1 MFEGHIL
8 IVDDEEDTRFLLSK
22 ILEKEGFNMLTVANE
37 RQAFALLKKE
47 EVDIILCDVNL
58 AETNGLDLLE
68 RLKEACPLVEV
79 IMLTAYGSIKD
90 GVKAIKAGAY
100 DYIIK
105 GEDNNKLIPLLYRA
119 QEKVKLQKKIKKLEE
134 QVADQYSFDSVV
146 GRSEKIRE
154 AINISKRV
162 AVTDTTVLLLGET
175 GTGKEVFAKA
185 IHGASKRK
193 HKSFVAINCSAFNKE
208 LLESELFGHK
218 AGSFTG
224 ATYDKKGLF
233 EEAHGGT
240 IFLDEIGEMNLD
252 LQAKLLR
259 VLESSSFIKVGDTKT
274 TTVDVRVIAAT
285 NRDLLRDEK
294 NFRSDLYY
302 RLSVFE
308 ITLPPLRERAEDI
321 PMLAEYFMHSFARN
335 SQKKLT
341 GMTDEFLKYISKYP
355 WKGNIRELRNVIER
369 AVILAEGQELDE
381 AVLPYE
387 LKYSP
392 SVLEAGRESNKLDLA
407 YVEKIH
413 IERVLKL
420 ARGNKTK
427 TARMLNIGVSTLYR
441 KLNEFEIT
449 EQESGVKS

>member
-8 IVDDEEDTRFLLSK
+8 IVDDEDETRFLLSK
-22 ILEKEGFNMLTVANE
+22 ILEKEGFNTLHVGNE
-37 RQAFALLKKE
+37 KQALKLLQKE
-47 EVDIILCDVNL
+47 EIDIILCDVNL
-58 AETNGLDLLE
+58 AETNGLEVLE
-68 RLKEACPLVEV
+68 RIKERSPMVEV

-119 QEKVKLQKKIKKLEE
+119 QEKVKLQKKIRKLEE
-134 QVADQYSFDSVV
+134 QVGDQYSFSSVV
-146 GRSEKIRE
+146 GNSAKIRE
-154 AINISKRV
+154 AISISKRV
-162 AVTDTTVLLLGET
+162 ATTDTTVLLLGET

-185 IHGASKRK
+185 IHGASLRK
-193 HKSFVAINCSAFNKE
+193 NKSFVALNCSAFNKE

-224 ATYDKKGLF
+224 ATHDKKGLF

-259 VLESSSFIKVGDTKT
+259 VLESSTFIKVGDTKT
-274 TTVDVRVIAAT
+274 SKVDVRVIAAT
-285 NRDLLRDEK
+285 NRNLLKDDK

-308 ITLPPLRERAEDI
+308 IVLPPLRERKEDI
-321 PMLAEYFMHSFARN
+321 PLLAEHFMVSFTLN

-341 GMTDEFLKYISKYP
+341 GMTDEFLKHIKKYP

-369 AVILAEGQELDE
+369 AVILVEGQELDE
-381 AVLPYE
+381 SVLPYE
-387 LKYSP
+387 LKYGPTS
-392 SVLEAGRESNKLDLA
+392 LEGRHEKNKFDLA
-407 YVEKIH
+407 YVEKKH
-413 IERVLKL
+413 IEKVLML
-420 ARGNKTK
+420 AKGNKTQA
-427 TARMLNIGVSTLYR
+427 ARMLNIGVSTLYR
-441 KLNEFEIT
+441 KLSEFQIGQPENELKE
-449 EQESGVKS
+449 

>member
-8 IVDDEEDTRFLLSK
+8 IVDDEEDTRFLLSR
-22 ILEKEGFNMLTVANE
+22 ILEKEGFDTLHVGNE
-37 RQAFALLKKE
+37 RQAFTLLQKKE
-47 EVDIILCDVNL
+47 IDIILCDVNL

-79 IMLTAYGSIKD
+79 IMLTAFGSIKD

-105 GEDNNKLIPLLYRA
+105 GEDNNKIIPLLYRA
-119 QEKVKLQKKIKKLEE
+119 QEKVKLRKKIRKLEE
-134 QVADQYSFDSVV
+134 QVADQYSFESVV
-146 GRSEKIRE
+146 GKSEKILE

-162 AVTDTTVLLLGET
+162 AATDTTVLLLGET

-185 IHGASKRK
+185 IHGASTRK
-193 HKSFVAINCSAFNKE
+193 HKSFVALNCSAFNKE

-224 ATYDKKGLF
+224 ATHDKKGLF

-308 ITLPPLRERAEDI
+308 ITLPPLREREEDI
-321 PMLAEYFMHSFARN
+321 PLLAEHFMYFFARN

-341 GMTDEFLKYISKYP
+341 GMTEGFLKLIKRYP

-369 AVILAEGQELDE
+369 AVILVEGQELDE
-381 AVLPYE
+381 TVLPYE
-387 LKYSP
+387 LKFGP
-392 SVLEAGRESNKLDLA
+392 TALELAKENNKLDLA
-407 YVEKIH
+407 YIEKKH

-420 ARGNKTK
+420 AKGNKTRA
-427 TARMLNIGVSTLYR
+427 ARMLNIGVSTLYR
-441 KLNEFEIT
+441 KLNEFEIS
-449 EQESGVKS
+449 EQEMKA

>member
-8 IVDDEEDTRFLLSK
+8 IVDDEEDTRFLLSR
-22 ILEKEGFNMLTVANE
+22 ILEKEGFNTLNVSNE
-37 RQAFALLKKE
+37 RQAFKILQKE
-47 EVDIILCDVNL
+47 EIDIILCDVNL
-58 AETNGLDLLE
+58 ADTNGLEVLE
-68 RLKEACPLVEV
+68 RLKEAFPLVEV

-119 QEKVKLQKKIKKLEE
+119 QEKVRLQKKIRKLEE
-134 QVADQYSFDSVV
+134 QVGDQYSFSSVV
-146 GRSEKIRE
+146 GKSEKIRE
-154 AINISKRV
+154 AISISKRV
-162 AVTDTTVLLLGET
+162 AATDTTVLLLGET

-185 IHGASKRK
+185 IHGASHRK
-193 HKSFVAINCSAFNKE
+193 NKPFVALNCSAFNRE

-224 ATYDKKGLF
+224 ANHDKKGLF

-259 VLESSSFIKVGDTKT
+259 VLESNTFIKVGDTKT
-274 TTVDVRVIAAT
+274 TKVDVRVIAAT
-285 NRDLLRDEK
+285 NRNLLQEDK

-308 ITLPPLRERAEDI
+308 IVLPPLRERKEDI
-321 PMLAEYFMHSFARN
+321 PLLAEYFMYSFSRN

-341 GMTDEFLKYISKYP
+341 GMTDDFLKYMKKYQ

-369 AVILAEGQELDE
+369 AVILVEGQELDE
-381 AVLPYE
+381 SVLPYE
-387 LKYSP
+387 LKYGP
-392 SVLEAGRESNKLDLA
+392 SALELANEHNKLDLA
-407 YVEKIH
+407 YVEKKH

-420 ARGNKTK
+420 AGGNKTK
-427 TARMLNIGVSTLYR
+427 AARMLNIGVSTLYR
-441 KLNEFEIT
+441 KLSEFQIGEQQNEL
-449 EQESGVKS
+449 KH

>member
-8 IVDDEEDTRFLLSK
+8 IVDDEEDTRFLLSR
-22 ILEKEGFNMLTVANE
+22 ILEKEGFDTLQVANE
-37 RQAFALLKKE
+37 RQAFALLQKE
-47 EVDIILCDVNL
+47 EIDIILCDVNL

-79 IMLTAYGSIKD
+79 IMLTAFGSIKD

-105 GEDNNKLIPLLYRA
+105 GEDNNKIIPLLYRA
-119 QEKVKLQKKIKKLEE
+119 QEKVKLRKKIRKLEE

-146 GRSEKIRE
+146 GKSEKILE
-154 AINISKRV
+154 AVNISQRV
-162 AVTDTTVLLLGET
+162 AATDTTVLLLGET

-185 IHGASKRK
+185 IHGASPRK
-193 HKSFVAINCSAFNKE
+193 HKAFVALNCSAFNKE

-224 ATYDKKGLF
+224 ATHDKKGLF

-308 ITLPPLRERAEDI
+308 ITLPPLRERQEDI
-321 PMLAEYFMHSFARN
+321 PLLAEHFMYFFARN

-341 GMTDEFLKYISKYP
+341 GMTEGFLKLIKRYP
-355 WKGNIRELRNVIER
+355 WKGNIRELRNIIER
-369 AVILAEGQELDE
+369 AVILVEGQELDE

-387 LKYSP
+387 LKFGP
-392 SVLEAGRESNKLDLA
+392 TALELAKENNKLDLA
-407 YVEKIH
+407 YIEKKH

-420 ARGNKTK
+420 AKGNKTRA
-427 TARMLNIGVSTLYR
+427 ARMLNIGVSTLYR
-441 KLNEFEIT
+441 KLNEFEIS
-449 EQESGVKS
+449 EQEMKA

>member
-22 ILEKEGFNMLTVANE
+22 ILEKEGFNTLNVANE
-37 RQAFALLKKE
+37 RQAFTLLQKE

-58 AETNGLDLLE
+58 AETNGLDVLE

-79 IMLTAYGSIKD
+79 IMLTAFGSIKD

-105 GEDNNKLIPLLYRA
+105 GEDNNKIIPLLYRA
-119 QEKVKLQKKIKKLEE
+119 QEKVKLQKKIRKLEE
-134 QVADQYSFDSVV
+134 QVADQYSFASVV

-162 AVTDTTVLLLGET
+162 AATDTTVLLLGET

-193 HKSFVAINCSAFNKE
+193 QKSFVALNCSAFNKE

-224 ATYDKKGLF
+224 ATHDKKGLF

-308 ITLPPLRERAEDI
+308 IVLPPLRDRQEDI
-321 PMLAEYFMHSFARN
+321 PLLAEHFMYFFARN

-341 GMTDEFLKYISKYP
+341 GMTEGFLKLIKRYP

-369 AVILAEGQELDE
+369 AVILVEGHELDE

-387 LKYSP
+387 LKFGP
-392 SVLEAGRESNKLDLA
+392 TALELAKENNKLDLA
-407 YVEKIH
+407 YIEEKH

-420 ARGNKTK
+420 AKGNKTK
-427 TARMLNIGVSTLYR
+427 AARMLNIGVSTLYR
-441 KLNEFEIT
+441 KLNEFEIS
-449 EQESGVKS
+449 EQEKELKS

>member
-8 IVDDEEDTRFLLSK
+8 IVDDEKDTRFLLSK
-22 ILEKEGFNMLTVANE
+22 ILEKEGFNTLSVANG
-37 RQAFALLKKE
+37 RQALAILKKE

-58 AETNGLDLLE
+58 AETNGLEVLE
-68 RLKEACPLVEV
+68 ELKEASPLVEV

-119 QEKVKLQKKIKKLEE
+119 REKVRLQKKIKKLEE
-134 QVADQYSFDSVV
+134 QVADQYSFSSVV
-146 GRSEKIRE
+146 GKSEKIQE

-162 AVTDTTVLLLGET
+162 AATDTTVLLLGET

-193 HKSFVAINCSAFNKE
+193 NKSFVALNCSAFNKE

-224 ATYDKKGLF
+224 ATHDKKGLF

-285 NRDLLRDEK
+285 NRELLKNEK

-308 ITLPPLRERAEDI
+308 IVLPPLRERKEDI
-321 PMLAEYFMHSFARN
+321 PLLAEHFMYYFARN
-335 SQKKLT
+335 SQKKLS
-341 GMTDEFLKYISKYP
+341 GMTEDFLKYIKRYP

-369 AVILAEGQELDE
+369 AVILVEGNELDE
-381 AVLPYE
+381 IVLPYE
-387 LKYSP
+387 LKYGP
-392 SVLEAGRESNKLDLA
+392 AALEMTNDYNKFDLA
-407 YVEKIH
+407 YIEKKH
-413 IERVLKL
+413 IEKVMKL
-420 ARGNKTK
+420 VKGNKTRA
-427 TARMLNIGVSTLYR
+427 ARMLNIGLSTLYR
-441 KLNEFEIT
+441 KLNEFEIP
-449 EQESGVKS
+449 EQVRELKR